1 MRFKLLLFFILILS
15 IQCVSCSST
24 YYEGVVLFPG
34 HIIVGKDDAF
44 ISVDVYDTSI
54 PSNINPSAIY
64 LSIENEE
71 TPDYEYLFYINNSG
85 AYLVY
90 EASLPCNNPPSQ
102 VYPMVGYYNDTWY
115 LLLDHSAVTFNV
127 SPRRAIGLYRFNKSC
142 LSPTTILLYNVT
154 SMVDTWASPVEYKNY
169 IEFIPTQE
177 SSLGFYFN
185 ISKSVLDRYFGLN
198 TTDMSVIAYSLI
210 GGKTLIILPVQGAF
224 KNAETLGYI
233 LIKPTKFNITTAK
246 TCYSVIANY
255 TWERELPYYGVL
267 FYSKNGSTRFIPLL
281 KYNLYSPVEVSPAP
295 NVKPFNVPLC
305 PETEENN
312 KTKIQKSFSMPV
324 YLCVLTFFLGI
335 LIGVILRR
343 RK

>member
-1 MRFKLLLFFILILS
+1 MRFKLFIIFLILS

-34 HIIVGKDDAF
+34 HIIVGKEDAF

-90 EASLPCNNPPSQ
+90 EAMLPCNNPPFQ

-154 SMVDTWASPVEYKNY
+154 SMVDTRAFPTDYGEY
-169 IEFIPTQE
+169 IEFAPSQK
-177 SSLGFYFN
+177 SSLGFYFKVP
-185 ISKSVLDRYFGLN
+185 KSVLNRHFGSN

-246 TCYSVIANY
+246 TCYSVIAHY
-255 TWERELPYYGVL
+255 TWGKELPYYGVL
-267 FYSKNGSTRFIPLL
+267 FYSRNGSTRFIPLL

-312 KTKIQKSFSMPV
+312 KTKIQKSFSMPI
-324 YLCVLTFFLGI
+324 YLCILTFFLGI